1 MEQFKNTI
9 IVTGGAGFIGSHLV
23 KRLVKRYP
31 ETRIVNV
38 DALTYAGNLENLT
51 EVEAEPNYVF
61 VKADICDEEAMT
73 RLFREY
79 EADGVI
85 HLAAESHV
93 DRSIADPLAFV
104 RTNVL
109 GTITLLQAPSSTGN
123 RCRRDTKAKSSTM
136 CPPMR
141 YMVRLSLATACL
153 WKRPVTIL
161 TVPIHRRRRRATIS
175 FVPGMTLTGCRP
187 L

>member
-1 MEQFKNTI
+1 ML
-9 IVTGGAGFIGSHLV
+9 SHILSN
-23 KRLVKRYP
+23 P
-31 ETRIVNV
+31 
-38 DALTYAGNLENLT
+38 ENLT

-85 HLAAESHV
+85 HPAAESRM
-93 DRSIADPLAFV
+93 DRSITDPLAFV

-109 GTITLLQAPSSTGN
+109 KTITLLQAAQQYWESLPEGYEG
-123 RCRRDTKAKSSTM
+123 KSSTV